1 MTGGRALH
9 IVRRRADEMAWA
21 VIAAQGRESG
31 VDVLLVQDGVFAEPP
46 AGTTV
51 WVNDE
56 DVAARG
62 IETPHR
68 RVGYDEIAGMV
79 VNAATVTVW

>member
-1 MTGGRALH
+1 
-9 IVRRRADEMAWA
+9 MAWA
-21 VIAAQGRESG
+21 VIGAQGRESG
-31 VDVLLVQDGVFAEPP
+31 VDVLLVQDGVYAEPP
-46 AGTTV
+46 AGATV

-62 IETPHR
+62 IETTHP

-79 VNAATVTVW
+79 VKAATVTVW